1 MAEERIVTTETP
13 PGAAPVTHTTVIH
26 DAGRRGGGSGWFIG
40 IVLVLALIAGVY
52 FFTQMSGAE
61 MAKDN
66 AVTNAAN
73 EVGSAAKEVG
83 SAANAAGEA
92 AKDAVDK

>member
-1 MAEERIVTTETP
+1 MAEERIVTTE
-13 PGAAPVTHTTVIH
+13 APATATHTTVIH
-26 DAGRRGGGSGWFIG
+26 EGGRSGGSGWFIG
-40 IVLVLALIAGVY
+40 VVLILALIAGVY
-52 FFTQMSGAE
+52 FFTQMSGSE

-83 SAANAAGEA
+83 GAAKTAGDA
-92 AKDAVDK
+92 AKDAANK

>member
-13 PGAAPVTHTTVIH
+13 GTATHTTVIH
-26 DAGRRGGGSGWFIG
+26 DGGRSGGGSGWLIG
-40 IVLVLALIAGVY
+40 IVLVLALAAGLY

-61 MAKDN
+61 TAKDN
-66 AVTNAAN
+66 AVANAAS
-73 EVGSAAKEVG
+73 EVGSAAKQVG
-83 SAANAAGEA
+83 SA

>member
-1 MAEERIVTTETP
+1 MAEEHVVTTETP
-13 PGAAPVTHTTVIH
+13 AAAPATHTTVIH
-26 DAGRRGGGSGWFIG
+26 DTGSRGGGSGWFIG
-40 IVLVLALIAGVY
+40 IVLVLAVLAGIY
-52 FFTQMSGAE
+52 FFTQMSGSE

-83 SAANAAGEA
+83 NAANSAGEA
-92 AKDAVDK
+92 AKDAANN